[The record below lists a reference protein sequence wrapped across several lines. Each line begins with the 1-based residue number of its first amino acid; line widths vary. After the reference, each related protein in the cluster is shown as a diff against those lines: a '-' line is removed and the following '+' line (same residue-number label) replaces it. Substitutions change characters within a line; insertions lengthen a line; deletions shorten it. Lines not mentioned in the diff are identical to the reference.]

1 MSSDTIRVFLADDQA
16 LVRSGFRML
25 IDSED
30 DLEVTGEAPNGA
42 DTVAALLTSPADVV
56 LMDIRM
62 PVVDGI
68 VATRE
73 VLKLSPAAK
82 VLVLTTFDADELVID
97 AIRAGA
103 AGFLLK
109 DSTPEQIVGAVKT
122 VAKGEPIMSLAVLG
136 QLMNRAARAG
146 DTGGDARRRLSNL
159 TPREREVAEALADGL
174 TNAEIATQLF
184 LSLPTVKSHV
194 SNILSKLGADNRVQ
208 AALVVHDARGR

>member
-1 MSSDTIRVFLADDQA
+1 MTSTRVLLVDDDAMVRAGLRLMLRGSEIDVVGEHDDGKGAADLA
-16 LVRSGFRML
+16 FRL
-25 IDSED
+25 R
-30 DLEVTGEAPNGA
+30 
-42 DTVAALLTSPADVV
+42 ADVV

-62 PVVDGI
+62 PVMDGI

-122 VAKGEPIMSLAVLG
+122 VAKGEPIMSPAVLG
-136 QLMNRAARAG
+136 ELMNRAARAG